1 MRDVE
6 AVIRK
11 YIVKEIMLKHSESEL
26 DYDTPLLER
35 GIISSFAIVELVSF
49 LEREFGISVSDHEV
63 LPENFRDVKSVAAL
77 VRSKAS

>member
-6 AVIRK
+6 AIIRK
-11 YIVKEIMLKHSESEL
+11 YIVKEIMLKHNESEL

-35 GIISSFAIVELVSF
+35 GIISSFAIVELRAF
-49 LEREFGISVSDHEV
+49 LEKEFGVTVADHEV

-77 VRSKAS
+77 VRSKIS